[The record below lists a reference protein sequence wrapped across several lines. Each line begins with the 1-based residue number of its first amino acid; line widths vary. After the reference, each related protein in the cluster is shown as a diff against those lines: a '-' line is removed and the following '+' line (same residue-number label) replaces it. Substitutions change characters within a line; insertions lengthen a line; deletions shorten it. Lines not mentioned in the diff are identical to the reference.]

1 MTIKKN
7 LINAYFFRNK
17 FSRYGYSLSISMLIS
32 FTLLIS
38 SAYGLVLS
46 DTNSNLI
53 LQIPSLSSSSNSTGD
68 HMIMNQSQMDHMIMN
83 QSQMD
88 HMIMNMNMNMNMNQS
103 EMLKRG
109 DIAMEFNQSK
119 ISHQFV
125 ITPSGGEIKI
135 SALDSNDN
143 QTISQIKDHVE
154 NIHIEFSAGDFNRSS
169 FIHDTIVPGTDVM
182 TDKKDLIDYSIVEMN
197 NGSSLILKTND
208 TEVIDAVSKF
218 MEFQAIE
225 HRGH

>member
-1 MTIKKN
+1 MTALKN
-7 LINAYFFRNK
+7 LINTNLFKKKYTTHGYT
-17 FSRYGYSLSISMLIS
+17 FSTLILIS
-32 FTLLIS
+32 FTLLFNN
-38 SAYGLVLS
+38 AYGFVLS

-53 LQIPSLSSSSNSTGD
+53 LQVPSSSSSSSDDTGD
-68 HMIMNQSQMDHMIMN
+68 HMTMNHSQMDHMTMN
-83 QSQMD
+83 L
-88 HMIMNMNMNMNMNQS
+88 NMNQT

-125 ITPSGGEIKI
+125 VAHDGGQIKI

-154 NIHIEFSAGDFNRSS
+154 NIQEEFSAGDFNRSS
-169 FIHDTIVPGTDVM
+169 FIHATNVPGADVM
-182 TDKKDLIDYSIVEMN
+182 TDKKDLIDYGIVEMN

-208 TEVIDAVSKF
+208 TEVVDAIGKF
-218 MEFQAIE
+218 MEFQSIE

>member
-88 HMIMNMNMNMNMNQS
+88 HMIMNQSQMDHMIMNMNMNMNMNQS

-154 NIHIEFSAGDFNRSS
+154 NIHRVFSRRF
-169 FIHDTIVPGTDVM
+169 
-182 TDKKDLIDYSIVEMN
+182 
-197 NGSSLILKTND
+197 
-208 TEVIDAVSKF
+208 
-218 MEFQAIE
+218 
-225 HRGH
+225 